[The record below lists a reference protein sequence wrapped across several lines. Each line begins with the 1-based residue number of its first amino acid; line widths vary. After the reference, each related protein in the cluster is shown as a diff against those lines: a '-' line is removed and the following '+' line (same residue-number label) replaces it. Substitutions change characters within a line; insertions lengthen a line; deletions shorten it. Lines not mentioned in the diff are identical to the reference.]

1 MIYFVHLDQGGE
13 GCDYTIG
20 CGHSLQRLKAGS
32 IDAARAEVEAL
43 IAEDYSSE
51 MTEVAHVKILEVA
64 TVLELDVAAHYQ
76 ALKEQQRVAEAAR
89 RLKSEREEFE
99 RLKQKFGGDAA

>member
-20 CGHSLQRLKAGS
+20 CGHSLQRLKAGN

-64 TVLELDVAAHYQ
+64 TVLDLDVRAHYQ
-76 ALKEQQRVAEAAR
+76 SLKEKKDAADA
-89 RLKSEREEFE
+89 KSQTERERIEFE
-99 RLKQKFGGDAA
+99 RLKQKFGDAT

>member
-1 MIYFVHLDQGGE
+1 MIYYAHLDQGGE

-20 CGHSLQRLKAGS
+20 CGHALRKLKADS
-32 IDAARAEVEAL
+32 LDAARAEVEAL
-43 IAEDYSSE
+43 ISEDYSSE

-76 ALKEQQRVAEAAR
+76 PLKEKRQVAEEAR